1 MTTDQDLDV
10 ALALF
15 NDGLERQKADRRA
28 AKAIEN
34 AEKTKQQAAA
44 ALKRLQSDSGASA
57 EDRAAAEAAYR
68 DAVAAF
74 NALRNGEAPPADETD
89 DDADGDAEAAADD
102 VAAGEEPEAAADDGA
117 ADGDAEASASEA
129 AAETADDTA
138 ADDSAAA
145 DEPPAE
151 DQTPG

>member
-28 AKAIEN
+28 ARAIEN
-34 AEKTKQQAAA
+34 AEKAKQQAAA
-44 ALKRLQSDSGASA
+44 ELKRLQNDSGASA

-74 NALRNGEAPPADETD
+74 NALRNGEAPPA
-89 DDADGDAEAAADD
+89 
-102 VAAGEEPEAAADDGA
+102 GEGGDGA
-117 ADGDAEASASEA
+117 ADGADESDEP
-129 AAETADDTA
+129 AAESDTVTADDTA
-138 ADDSAAA
+138 ESAPSADTT
-145 DEPPAE
+145 AE
-151 DQTPG
+151 DETAG

>member
-44 ALKRLQSDSGASA
+44 SLKRLQSDSGATA

-74 NALRNGEAPPADETD
+74 NALRNGEAPPASAEPDHEASE
-89 DDADGDAEAAADD
+89 ADGDETGESAEAATDEAATDEAADEATATD
-102 VAAGEEPEAAADDGA
+102 EAAGEAAAP
-117 ADGDAEASASEA
+117 EQSA
-129 AAETADDTA
+129 
-138 ADDSAAA
+138 
-145 DEPPAE
+145 
-151 DQTPG
+151 G